1 MKKSFKAI
9 GMAATLALSV
19 SALGLVTAGCA
30 GDQSSRSTGTYID
43 DTAVSTK
50 VKTELLTDKE
60 VKSSDVKVR
69 TYNGEV
75 QLSGFV
81 DSQDQK
87 DRAVQV
93 ARAVPGVRV
102 VRDDLIV
109 KAPVTAQ
116 GPAVV
121 TEPAGAETPPPA
133 PVQEPNAN
141 R

>member
-1 MKKSFKAI
+1 MTKSFKAI
-9 GMAATLALSV
+9 GMAAGLALSV
-19 SALGLVTAGCA
+19 SVMAVVTAGCA
-30 GDQSSRSTGTYID
+30 GNQTSRSTGTYID

-50 VKTELLTDKE
+50 VKTELLTDKD
-60 VKSSDVKVR
+60 VKGTEVKVR

-81 DSQDQK
+81 DSPDQK
-87 DRAVQV
+87 IRAVQV

-102 VRDDLIV
+102 VWDDLIV
-109 KAPVTAQ
+109 KAPATAQ

-121 TEPAGAETPPPA
+121 QEAAGAEAPVPPPV
-133 PVQEPNAN
+133 PEPNAN